1 MKKIM
6 IIAGLTLGLVPFGTL
21 GDELKLDTLL
31 KATLEGVAETEVV
44 LSKVKI
50 PPNTSLPKHW
60 HPGEEFAYVLEGT
73 VTLWQK
79 GKPDMVLKQGEAAT
93 VSLKQ
98 VHTAITGSEGVTL
111 LVFRVHEQGRPERI
125 AAE

>member
-6 IIAGLTLGLVPFGTL
+6 ILLGLTLGLVPVGTL
-21 GDELKLDTLL
+21 GDELKLETLL

-44 LSKVKI
+44 LSKVII

-60 HPGEEFAYVLEGT
+60 HPGEEFAYVLEGS

-79 GKPDMVLKQGEAAT
+79 DKPDLVLKQGEVAKVT
-93 VSLKQ
+93 LKQ
-98 VHTAITGSEGVTL
+98 IHTAITGAEGVTL
-111 LVFRVHEQGRPERI
+111 LVFRVHEQGKPERI
-125 AAE
+125 VAE